1 MFIRRKLSIS
11 VALVLALTLLMSLS
25 ASAREPAL
33 GGGANFRDANAASDS
48 LVVDF
53 GPNDEGIGGAA
64 ILSPGS
70 TYEGWLIDAD
80 DNKVSTGRLGRGP
93 YLQGEYVSLSG
104 EDLLA
109 RYSTF
114 VITVEP
120 LDDPDPG
127 PSGVIAYGAATR
139 GAVLSHVSVL
149 LGANGV
155 ATQLR
160 DQAAS
165 ALAYAEAAFESE
177 SLADRQS
184 NAGMAADML
193 DGIVAQA
200 RESSSVASDLLFS
213 SASGGDENVEGV
225 ANEIIDASNNV
236 IRLAGEVRDAA
247 SRVTGAGA
255 DSIEVQ
261 QETKN
266 LLAWASRLHSGTA
279 QDGQALDQVTRRV
292 ESPYGAVHVYEL
304 SQDLGA
310 FRPGVGAPP
319 ATGDSLVPTVALL
332 ALVLGAAFALSGGLM
347 VFRTRRRAYA

>member
-1 MFIRRKLSIS
+1 MFTRRKLSIS

-33 GGGANFRDANAASDS
+33 KGTAHVRDANAASDS

-53 GPNDEGIGGAA
+53 TESST
-64 ILSPGS
+64 LSHGS

-93 YLQGEYVSLSG
+93 YLQGTYVSPSG
-104 EDLLA
+104 ADLLA

-127 PSGVIAYGAATR
+127 PSGVIAYGAATS
-139 GAVLSHVSVL
+139 GAVLSHISL
-149 LGANGV
+149 LVGGNGA
-155 ATQLR
+155 ATGLR

-165 ALAYAEAAFESE
+165 ALAYAEAAYEAD
-177 SLADRQS
+177 SLADTQA
-184 NAGMAADML
+184 NAAMAAGMV

-200 RESSSVASDLLFS
+200 REVSAVAGDLLFS
-213 SASGGDENVEGV
+213 GASGDDMYVDDT
-225 ANEIIDASNNV
+225 ADDLIDATNNV
-236 IRLAGEVRDAA
+236 IRLAGQMRDAA
-247 SRVTGAGA
+247 ARVEAAAASDVATRVETENLYLWANRLLNGTVEDSEAEGDPSSAGA
-255 DSIEVQ
+255 I
-261 QETKN
+261 
-266 LLAWASRLHSGTA
+266 A
-279 QDGQALDQVTRRV
+279 
-292 ESPYGAVHVYEL
+292 VYETA
-304 SQDLGA
+304 QDLGA

-347 VFRTRRRAYA
+347 VFRTRRRAFA